1 MQLTLKKNVYCEYL
15 DGDITI
21 ALVLAES
28 EDGDLHV
35 LTAIDKAATE
45 LANYGSIGQAIE
57 VEAGLPPDGLAATLH
72 RCVREYRWDW
82 GLTPDD
88 CDILFGKVKVLAAV

>member
-1 MQLTLKKNVYCEYL
+1 MQLTLKKNVYCEYHN
-15 DGDITI
+15 DITV

-28 EDGDLHV
+28 EDGELHV
-35 LTAIDKAATE
+35 LTALDKAATE
-45 LANYGSIGQAIE
+45 LADYGAIGQVVE
-57 VEAGLPPDGLAATLH
+57 VEESLPPDGLADLLH

-88 CDILFGKVKVLAAV
+88 CDILFGKVKVLAVV